1 MCDVCGCG
9 NHDHHHHGEND
20 LVVRDDSV
28 RKNVEIKSSLLSEND
43 RVAQSNREHFDRHGI
58 LAINL
63 ISSPGSGKTT
73 LLEKTIEAL
82 KDEFKIG
89 VLEGDIETER
99 DAERVR
105 AKGAAAVQLT
115 TGGACHLEA
124 PLVHKGFH
132 ALERQMNGYPD
143 ILFIENVGNLVCPS
157 SFYLGEHLRVV
168 LVSVPEGPDKP
179 AKYPKA
185 FKTSQVFIIT
195 KADLLPYFDFDL
207 EKVKKEALSLNPN
220 LKIFVV
226 SAKTGEGLEDWFNF
240 LREKVRE
247 KKLTHASG

>member
-9 NHDHHHHGEND
+9 NHEHSENNF
-20 LVVRDDSV
+20 VVSDDSAK
-28 RKNVEIKSSLLSEND
+28 KNVEIKKSLLSEND
-43 RVAQSNREHFDRHGI
+43 RVAQSNRRHFDEHGV

-73 LLEKTIEAL
+73 LLERTIEVL
-82 KDEFKIG
+82 KDEISIG

-105 AKGAAAVQLT
+105 EKGAAAVQLT

-132 ALERQMNGYPD
+132 ALEKQMGGYPD
-143 ILFIENVGNLVCPS
+143 VLFIENVGNLVCPS
-157 SFYLGEHLRVV
+157 SFYLGEHIRVV
-168 LVSVPEGPDKP
+168 LISVPEGSDKP

-185 FKTSQVFIIT
+185 FKTSDVFVIT
-195 KADLLPYFDFDL
+195 KSDLLPFFDFDV
-207 EKVKKEALSLNPN
+207 EKVKEEALSLNPN

-226 SAKTGEGLEDWFNF
+226 SSKTGEGLEDWFNF
-240 LREKVRE
+240 IREEISKKKVQRV
-247 KKLTHASG
+247 

>member
-1 MCDVCGCG
+1 M
-9 NHDHHHHGEND
+9 
-20 LVVRDDSV
+20 
-28 RKNVEIKSSLLSEND
+28 
-43 RVAQSNREHFDRHGI
+43 
-58 LAINL
+58 
-63 ISSPGSGKTT
+63 
-73 LLEKTIEAL
+73 
-82 KDEFKIG
+82 
-89 VLEGDIETER
+89 LEGDIETER

-105 AKGAAAVQLT
+105 AKGATAVQLT

-132 ALERQMNGYPD
+132 ALERQINGYPD